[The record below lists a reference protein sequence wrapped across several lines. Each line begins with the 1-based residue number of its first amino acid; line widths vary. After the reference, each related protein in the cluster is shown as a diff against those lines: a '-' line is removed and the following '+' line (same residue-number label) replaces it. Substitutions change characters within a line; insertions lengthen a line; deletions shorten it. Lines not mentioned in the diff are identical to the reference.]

1 LPVFSDIWA
10 FSCKTITEMNK
21 FISTLLRTV
30 GVFAVFAALQY
41 VIIWYLLAPAGLIAG
56 LFMYKTSDDRPMS
69 LGLII
74 GSILFGIFAY
84 AMSQIYPIN

>member
-1 LPVFSDIWA
+1 MKLLLP
-10 FSCKTITEMNK
+10 
-21 FISTLLRTV
+21 TLLRIAAV
-30 GVFAVFAALQY
+30 FLVFAGLQY
-41 VIIWYLLAPAGLIAG
+41 VIIWYFLAPAGLAAG

-84 AMSQIYPIN
+84 AMSIYFPIK